1 MLSEKDIKELQVKYG
16 VAITYNEKD
25 NNFTDDSYCN
35 YNHYTVWGKN
45 KMKTVKL
52 PKKEIDK
59 KWLAEKIENYLN
71 ATSKNLR
78 AEFQKLDIKGSI
90 YYTSF
95 GLSYDCWFK
104 SDSVFDKEIQTIKDK
119 LNSLKIKF
127 SNEFSDARWVY
138 RFKISQSKENLE
150 LIKGLKA

>member
-1 MLSEKDIKELQVKYG
+1 MINKLNNKTMLSEKEIKEIEFKYS
-16 VAITYNEKD
+16 VPLLYNLKD
-25 NNFTDDSYCN
+25 RYIIVFNNCKS
-35 YNHYTVWGKN
+35 
-45 KMKTVKL
+45 KTIRL
-52 PKKEIDK
+52 PKKEINK
-59 KWLAEKIENYLN
+59 KWLSEKIENYLN

-150 LIKGLKA
+150 LIKGLK